1 MSKHY
6 TMEINFNNIVLKC
19 NFSVLQTLHPTST
32 CSDKHR
38 FIYIYNKALRTMMMM
53 QNS

>member
-6 TMEINFNNIVLKC
+6 TIEINLNNIVLKC
-19 NFSVLQTLHPTST
+19 NFSILQTLHLTPTY
-32 CSDKHR
+32 SDKHR
-38 FIYIYNKALRTMMMM
+38 LIYIYNKALGIMMMM